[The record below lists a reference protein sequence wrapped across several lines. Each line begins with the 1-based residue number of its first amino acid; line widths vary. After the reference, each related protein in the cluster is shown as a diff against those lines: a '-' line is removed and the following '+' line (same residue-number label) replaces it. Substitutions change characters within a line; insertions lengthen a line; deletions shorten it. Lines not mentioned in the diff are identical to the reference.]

1 MKMGIERVL
10 RENFPDL
17 KEVLAVSDAPEAP
30 VLSREAVEKALAKIS
45 AAIKALK
52 GSAEVKEVDAAA
64 GRVTVLFRG
73 PAKLKQGVELVIR
86 DVPLVKEVV
95 LEDAP

>member
-1 MKMGIERVL
+1 MGIERVL

-17 KEVLAVSDAPEAP
+17 REVLSVSEEETPGLTKET
-30 VLSREAVEKALAKIS
+30 VEKALSKIS

-52 GSAEVKEVDAAA
+52 GSVEVAEVDPSKGSVK
-64 GRVTVLFRG
+64 VLFKG

-95 LEDAP
+95 LEDVQ